1 MSKSPRRDDCKSL
14 SSFSSLLLELD
25 IPPITQDK
33 IYHRYLPITTVSEE
47 NFALKLRKLQ
57 RFSRL
62 FHRKLLRKPPETSSA
77 QPLPFFP
84 LEPSPLLTV
93 NFLNDIK
100 HGVFSVVCNFAKN
113 DFIAVFTGQGNVDE
127 RKWCRKGMHIIGFSV
142 FNSLY
147 LSVNNDSFRSHA
159 LAKLTSQAINY

>member
-1 MSKSPRRDDCKSL
+1 M
-14 SSFSSLLLELD
+14 
-25 IPPITQDK
+25 
-33 IYHRYLPITTVSEE
+33 
-47 NFALKLRKLQ
+47 Q

-77 QPLPFFP
+77 QPLPFLP

-93 NFLNDIK
+93 DFLNDIK

-113 DFIAVFTGQGNVDE
+113 DFIAVFTGQGNVHE

-142 FNSLY
+142 CNSLY

-159 LAKLTSQAINY
+159 LAKLTSQAKVVPNISLTLLISLSLVKAVASFNI